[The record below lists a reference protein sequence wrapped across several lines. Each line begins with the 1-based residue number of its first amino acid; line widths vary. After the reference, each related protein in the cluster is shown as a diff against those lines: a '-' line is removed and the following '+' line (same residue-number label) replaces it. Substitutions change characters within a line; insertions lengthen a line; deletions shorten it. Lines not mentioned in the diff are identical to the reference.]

1 MFKPSQFDGVADE
14 ILAIYQQME
23 EEILEQMS
31 KDLTSQ
37 AMKYQEMKFDEMEKH
52 KKMILRII
60 DQYNKDGA
68 KVLKRMSI
76 RAYLIGMMG
85 ADSDLADMGFGGG
98 GSGIDLSTSTSYTD
112 DVKLMGSFGSLHV
125 SAINAL
131 ASEYAGAIQG
141 MLVQVARR
149 ENDIFQKVIKEVMG
163 SAITGMTTR
172 VQATQKALDKF
183 ASNGIGGFVDKAGRV
198 WDIGSYAQMATRT
211 GLVHASVQG
220 HITRLQERGKD
231 LVIVS
236 SHSRACDLCRPWQRK
251 ILSLSGKDERYP
263 SLSQAISAGLYH
275 PNCGHS
281 LSAYIEGLTEVE
293 DEDDGSAHLYQD
305 QQNLRNAE
313 RHIRQWKKKLAT
325 AVTPEAKLKAENKIA
340 QWQQMARNI
349 SKSTGIPRKYSNEK
363 IHPAHFQKIPDKM
376 KPAPTTPTKKPI
388 TPTKKPTVKKPV
400 KKEDPYT
407 LKYSSKLTNT
417 VKGYKNSEKRLEKVG
432 GVVIAYGRQGSTY
445 MYTKGGYAT
454 KDKVSIDTK
463 YKFDP
468 KETDITKLATLF
480 SGHITG
486 VNYNPTH
493 HFNYDQDEWNRRIG
507 KNVAGYNQG
516 GRVIHYGPSRSKI
529 LEDAIKSKKWGDLF
543 LEDEDI
549 YEAFTT
555 LVHEQVHSWKKDSR
569 HQFEQYMQGGKTEKY
584 WRATEEGITEF
595 LAQNL
600 TPTFMTMLGFDKKI
614 AQQMAYKDAVNPTSY
629 PLEVAIVKTFASVV
643 AYNNK
648 WDRAEVTTSL
658 INFKE
663 NNNMTTRNWS
673 KWIAENSGVD
683 QQKAESAVNK
693 LFVFFVNNENT
704 DYRYSDV
711 ADVLE
716 DLGMDL
722 GLLDKFASVNDRF
735 NYKKLHQLFEDVIKE
750 NESNK

>member
-1 MFKPSQFDGVADE
+1 MFKPSQFDRVADE

-76 RAYLIGMMG
+76 RAYLIGIMG
-85 ADSDLADMGFGGG
+85 ADSDLADLGFGNG

-112 DVKLMGSFGSLHV
+112 DVKLMGNFGSLHV

-281 LSAYIEGLTEVE
+281 LSAYIEGLTEVD
-293 DEDDGSAHLYQD
+293 DEDDGSADLYKE

-313 RHIRQWKKKLAT
+313 KHIRNWKKRLAT
-325 AVTPEAKLKAENKIA
+325 AVTPEAKAKAERKIA
-340 QWQQMARNI
+340 QWQKVARDITKN
-349 SKSTGIPRKYSNEK
+349 TGIPRKYSNEK

-376 KPAPTTPTKKPI
+376 KPANNASTITKKK
-388 TPTKKPTVKKPV
+388 TTTKKKPTTKK
-400 KKEDPYT
+400 KDDYI
-407 LKYSSKLTNT
+407 LKYNEGGST
-417 VKGYKNSEKRLEKVG
+417 VDGYKGKQIVRVNGKTVSM
-432 GVVIAYGRQGSTY
+432 GRDNNRYYANGW
-445 MYTKGGYAT
+445 AT
-454 KDKVSIDTK
+454 KDKADINTK
-463 YKFDP
+463 YRFD
-468 KETDITKLATLF
+468 KDEEDLSKLMEMY
-480 SGHITG
+480 SGHMIG
-486 VNYNPTH
+486 VKYNPTH
-493 HFNYDQDEWNRRIG
+493 IFNTDTNKWNKEIG
-507 KNVAGYNQG
+507 KNVNGYNRG
-516 GRVIHYGPSRSKI
+516 GIEIHYNPSKSKI
-529 LEDAIKSKKWGDLF
+529 LQDALKRKKYGDMF
-543 LEDEDI
+543 IDDDEI

-555 LVHEQVHSWKKDSR
+555 VVHEQVHSWSNDTKQKFSM
-569 HQFEQYMQGGKTEKY
+569 FSKGGKTEKY
-584 WRATEEGITEF
+584 WRGSEEGITEF
-595 LAQNL
+595 LAQQL
-600 TPTFMTMLGFDKKI
+600 TPSFMTMLGFDANITKDLAK
-614 AQQMAYKDAVNPTSY
+614 KDALNPTSY
-629 PLEVAIVKTFASVV
+629 PLEVAIVKTFASIV

-648 WDRAEVTTSL
+648 WNRSEVASSL
-658 INFKE
+658 ANFKD
-663 NNNMTTRNWS
+663 NNDLSKSAWTTWLSQN
-673 KWIAENSGVD
+673 AGVD
-683 QQKAESAVNK
+683 RDKAQKAVGK
-693 LFVFFVNNENT
+693 LFSFYENT
-704 DYRYSDV
+704 TNTDFRLSDISSIF
-711 ADVLE
+711 E
-716 DLGMDL
+716 DLGVDYGIL
-722 GLLDKFASVNDRF
+722 SRYAVLNDRF
-735 NYKKLHQLFEDVIKE
+735 QYKKLHALYEKIIEE
-750 NESNK
+750 NEKNK